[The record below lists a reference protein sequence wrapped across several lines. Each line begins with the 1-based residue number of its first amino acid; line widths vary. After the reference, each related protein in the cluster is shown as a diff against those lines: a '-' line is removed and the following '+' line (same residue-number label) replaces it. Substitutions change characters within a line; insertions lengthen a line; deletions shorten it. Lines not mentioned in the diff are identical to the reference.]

1 MRQLASWMP
10 PLLWMAIILGLSSS
24 DLSSDRT
31 GSFVEPI
38 LRWLWPSATAAQL
51 SAAHWFV
58 RKAAHVVEYSVL
70 GGLWFRALV
79 RTWPRWP
86 GAAAWLAFGLTVAW
100 AIIDESHQ
108 ATVSTRTGSARD
120 VALDAAGAA
129 VAVVA
134 MRLGWALAGDLA
146 ATVLLWIAAAGGAA
160 FVGINLLAGVSSG
173 TLWVTVPL
181 AAVLLLVPWWRRGR
195 RRVK

>member
-1 MRQLASWMP
+1 
-10 PLLWMAIILGLSSS
+10 
-24 DLSSDRT
+24 
-31 GSFVEPI
+31 
-38 LRWLWPSATAAQL
+38 
-51 SAAHWFV
+51 
-58 RKAAHVVEYSVL
+58 
-70 GGLWFRALV
+70 
-79 RTWPRWP
+79 
-86 GAAAWLAFGLTVAW
+86 VAW